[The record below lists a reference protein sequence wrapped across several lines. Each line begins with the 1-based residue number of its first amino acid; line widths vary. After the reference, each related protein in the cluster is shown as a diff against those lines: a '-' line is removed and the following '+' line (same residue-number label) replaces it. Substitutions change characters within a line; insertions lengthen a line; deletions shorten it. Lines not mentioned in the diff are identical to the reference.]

1 MDNQNQAL
9 DFILQSALLWSGMVK
24 KADQQLSVHGI
35 SFSEFGIL
43 HQLSLAPQQRLSRI
57 ELANAVGLSASGITR
72 LLQPM
77 EKIQL
82 VKKEQN
88 ARDARVSLV
97 KLTPTGQQIYLDAQQ
112 TCTFFA
118 TQFISP
124 LTPRQQ
130 ETLVDLLKRL

>member
-1 MDNQNQAL
+1 MNTTPPAL
-9 DFILQSALLWSGMVK
+9 DLVLQSALLWSAMVK

-35 SFSEFGIL
+35 SFSEFCIL
-43 HQLSLAPQQRLSRI
+43 HRLYKAPQQRLSRI

-82 VKKEQN
+82 VEKEQN

-97 KLTPTGQQIYLDAQQ
+97 KLSDAGMQIYLDANQS
-112 TCTFFA
+112 CGAFA
-118 TQFISP
+118 SQFTSP
-124 LTPRQQ
+124 LTSRQQ
-130 ETLVDLLKRL
+130 ETLAELLARL